1 MDKAPTSARIL
12 PTPLGRLLL
21 RASGGALVGVRLL
34 SEGETDEN
42 LVISEQ
48 DIDTSALDFAA
59 EQLTEYFQG
68 NRRAFTLPLAPVG
81 TPFQQEVWAALRA
94 IPYGETRTYGEIAAA
109 VGRPRA
115 ARAVG
120 GACHVNP
127 LLIVT
132 PCHRVVGSGG
142 ALTGFACGLPVK
154 EQLLALE
161 RKDGICHET

>member
-1 MDKAPTSARIL
+1 MRAAETSSRLL
-12 PTPLGRLLL
+12 PTPLGPLLL
-21 RASGGALVGVRLL
+21 QASGGQLTGVRPLPDGKNGRDIIL
-34 SEGETDEN
+34 
-42 LVISEQ
+42 SEQ
-48 DIDTSALDFAA
+48 DIDISVLDRAE

-68 NRRAFTLPLAPVG
+68 NRRAFDLPLAPAG
-81 TPFQQEVWAALRA
+81 TPFQLAVWAALRA
-94 IPYGETRTYGEIAAA
+94 IPYGETRTYGEVAAA

-120 GACHVNP
+120 GACHANP

-142 ALTGFACGLPVK
+142 ALTGFACGLTVK
-154 EQLLALE
+154 ERLLALE

>member
-1 MDKAPTSARIL
+1 MHAAETSVRLL
-12 PTPLGRLLL
+12 PTPLGPLLL
-21 RASGGALVGVRLL
+21 QASGGQLTGVRLL
-34 SEGETDEN
+34 SDEEN
-42 LVISEQ
+42 ERNIALTEQ
-48 DIDTSALDFAA
+48 DIDISALNLAA
-59 EQLTEYFQG
+59 QQLAEYFQG
-68 NRRAFTLPLAPVG
+68 NRRAFDLPLAPAG
-81 TPFQQEVWAALRA
+81 TPFQLAVWVALRA

-154 EQLLALE
+154 ERLLALE

>member
-1 MDKAPTSARIL
+1 MHEAETSSRLL
-12 PTPLGRLLL
+12 PTPLGPLLVQ
-21 RASGGALVGVRLL
+21 ASGGNLTGVRPLPN
-34 SEGETDEN
+34 GENGRDII
-42 LVISEQ
+42 LSEQ
-48 DIDTSALDFAA
+48 DVDISVLDHAG

-68 NRRAFTLPLAPVG
+68 KRRAFDLPLAPAG
-81 TPFQQEVWAALRA
+81 TPFQQAVWAALRA
-94 IPYGETRTYGEIAAA
+94 IPCGETRTYGEIAAA
-109 VGRPRA
+109 VGRPKA

-154 EQLLALE
+154 EWLLALE

>member
-1 MDKAPTSARIL
+1 MHAAETSVRLL
-12 PTPLGRLLL
+12 PTPLGPLLL
-21 RASGGALVGVRLL
+21 QASGGQLTGVRLL
-34 SEGETDEN
+34 SDEEN
-42 LVISEQ
+42 ERNIALTEQ
-48 DIDTSALDFAA
+48 DIDISALNLAA
-59 EQLTEYFQG
+59 QQLAEYFQG
-68 NRRAFTLPLAPVG
+68 NRRAFDLPLAPAG
-81 TPFQQEVWAALRA
+81 TPFQLAVWAALRA

-154 EQLLALE
+154 ERLLALE

>member
-1 MDKAPTSARIL
+1 MHEAETSSRLL
-12 PTPLGRLLL
+12 PTPLGPLLVQ
-21 RASGGALVGVRLL
+21 ASGGSLTGVCLL
-34 SEGETDEN
+34 SDEEN
-42 LVISEQ
+42 EYDIALTEQ
-48 DIDTSALDFAA
+48 DIDISALNLAAQQFA
-59 EQLTEYFQG
+59 EYFQG
-68 NRRAFTLPLAPVG
+68 NRRAFDLPLAPAG
-81 TPFQQEVWAALRA
+81 TPFQQAVWAALRA
-94 IPYGETRTYGEIAAA
+94 IPYGETRTYGEVAAA
-109 VGRPRA
+109 VGRPKA

-154 EQLLALE
+154 EWLLALE